1 VNHRRQHRHLELL
14 CTLLVAGLILIVG
27 MPTPTA
33 AKAPN
38 TPGSARAS
46 AASTNEVDLS
56 WRVPAGTGVANYV
69 IRRDGKD
76 LATVDASTLIYIDTS
91 VQPSTKYTYTIVA
104 VDATG
109 ARSAES
115 RQIKVKTPAPP
126 ELRDTLPPSSPEEFT
141 VTAPATGGILLDW
154 GEGGTDDSDI
164 SGYRIYRNGKV
175 LLTLDAGAL
184 SYLDAT
190 AVPGTTY
197 TYEVESLDIVGHHS
211 KREKG
216 SAASLTYP
224 SQATIAASDLSL
236 SATTTTALSGIA
248 TQLRRYPYL
257 TDVVGQYATINWA
270 TDRSA
275 ITGSATWGQV
285 AADGS
290 CTPTNSVAAT
300 RTAITV
306 NSVSEY
312 QWKAMLTLSPNTQYC
327 YRVFLKAVDL
337 LGSDPA
343 PQFWTQLPAGSTQ
356 PFSFVVFGDWG
367 NTNSN
372 GTNQDEANV
381 MQQVANSGARFAL
394 TVGDNAYSSGSQT
407 DFGDLIETGPSI
419 SSVFGPQFWAGPGR
433 SMPIF
438 PALGNH
444 GYASTTSA
452 HPELTNFP
460 QDQAVALS
468 GGKYARETYC
478 CQNGT
483 VSSSYPSAW
492 YAFDAGGARFYV
504 LSAAW
509 ADNNVGSTNMYDN
522 DYDYHWTVSSAEY
535 QWLENDLKTHPSA
548 LKFAFLH
555 FPVYSDN
562 TAQVSDTFLQGSGSL
577 EGLLGRYGVDI
588 AFDGHAHVYERTE
601 PNGDGLVTYLTGGG
615 GAKLATVRDC
625 KANDAYAL
633 GWSFAS
639 NVGTAC
645 GAAPVPTAPDSV
657 YHFLRVS
664 VDGNSVTVTPT
675 DEMGRTFDVQT
686 YTFGSGG
693 TADSQAPSA
702 PTNLA
707 ATASSATQVNL
718 SWTAATDNVGV
729 TGYDVYRDGT
739 LLQSLGVA
747 TSFSD
752 TTVTASTNYSYTVK
766 AKDAAGNIS
775 MASNTATVTTPADAT
790 PTTLT
795 FVPDADTYVE
805 QANPGTNFGTATKL
819 LVDNSPVREG
829 YLRFTVSGL
838 SGSVQSATLRLF
850 VTDSTS
856 NGPAIYGV
864 ADTTWSE
871 TGLTWNNKPARGT
884 TATDN
889 KGAVSSGTWVEY
901 NVTPLVTGNGAVSFA
916 LIGDSSNGLDVYS
929 RQGTQPPQLVV
940 KAGNSP

>member
-14 CTLLVAGLILIVG
+14 VALLVASLLLVVG
-27 MPTPTA
+27 VPMPTA

-38 TPGSARAS
+38 APVTLRA
-46 AASTNEVDLS
+46 AAVTTNEVDLS
-56 WRVPAGTGVANYV
+56 WSAPAGNGVASYV

-76 LATVDASTLIYIDTS
+76 LATVDASTLIYADTS
-91 VQPSTKYTYTIVA
+91 VTESTKYKYTVVA

-109 ARSAES
+109 ARSGES
-115 RQIKVKTPAPP
+115 KVAKTKTPKLP

-141 VTAPATGGILLDW
+141 ATAPASGGVLLDW
-154 GEGGTDDSDI
+154 GEGGTDDSDV

-197 TYEVESLDIVGHHS
+197 TYEVESIDIVGHHS

-216 SAASLTYP
+216 SAAALKHP
-224 SQATIAASDLSL
+224 SQTTIAASDTTA
-236 SATTTTALSGIA
+236 SATTMATIAGVA
-248 TQLRRYPYL
+248 TQLTRYPYL
-257 TDVVGQYATINWA
+257 TDVVDKYATINWA

-275 ITGSATWGQV
+275 ISGSATWGQV

-290 CTPTNSVAAT
+290 CNPTNSVAAT

-312 QWKAMLTLSPNTQYC
+312 QWKAMLSLSPDTQYC
-327 YRVFLKAVDL
+327 YRVFLKTVDL

-343 PQFWTQLPAGSTQ
+343 PRFWTQLPAGSTK

-367 NTNSN
+367 STDSN
-372 GTNQDEANV
+372 GANQDEANV
-381 MQQVANSGARFAL
+381 MHQIANSGARFAL

-407 DFGDLIETGPSI
+407 DFGDLIETGPSM

-468 GGKYARETYC
+468 GGRYTRDTYC

-483 VSSSYPSAW
+483 VSASYPSAW
-492 YAFDAGGARFYV
+492 YAFDAGPARFYV

-522 DYDYHWTVSSAEY
+522 DYDSHWTVSDAEY

-588 AFDGHAHVYERTE
+588 AFDGHAHVYERTKA
-601 PNGDGLVTYLTGGG
+601 NSNGLVTYLTGGG

-625 KANDAYAL
+625 KANDGYGL

-645 GAAPVPTAPDSV
+645 GAAPVPTAPNQV
-657 YHFLRVS
+657 YHYLRVS
-664 VDGNSVTVTPT
+664 VDGNKVTVSPT

-693 TADSQAPSA
+693 TSDTQAPSA
-702 PTNLA
+702 PANLTA
-707 ATASSATQVNL
+707 NASSATQVNL
-718 SWTAATDNVGV
+718 TWTASTDNVGV
-729 TGYDVYRDGT
+729 TGYDVYRGGT
-739 LLQSLGVA
+739 LLKSLGVT
-747 TSFSD
+747 TSYAD
-752 TTVTASTNYSYTVK
+752 TTVAPSTSYSYTVK

-775 MASNTATVTTPADAT
+775 PVSNTATVTTPSGGT
-790 PTTLT
+790 STTLT
-795 FVPDADTYVE
+795 FGPNADTYAD
-805 QANPGTNFGTATKL
+805 QLNPTTPFGTAVKVTS
-819 LVDNSPVREG
+819 DNSPVREG
-829 YLRFTVSGL
+829 YFRFSVSGL
-838 SGSVQSATLRLF
+838 SGAVQSATLRLW
-850 VTDSTS
+850 VTDGTG
-856 NGPAIYGV
+856 NGPAVYGV
-864 ADTTWSE
+864 TDTTWSE
-871 TGLTWNNKPARGT
+871 TGLTWNNKPANNP

-889 KGAVSSGTWVEY
+889 KGAVSISTWVEY
-901 NVTPLVTGNGAVSFA
+901 DVTPLVTGNGTFSFA
-916 LIGDSSNGLDVYS
+916 LIADSSDGLDVFS
-929 RQGTQPPQLVV
+929 REGTKPPQLVV
-940 KAGNSP
+940 TAGTTP